1 MAIPTRQILIL
12 SRQSS
17 VITYVLRADVPV
29 GQEAAYATPGAVSP
43 TGNVSD
49 PDLAGLVAGTIA
61 QTSAQLDL
69 PQQSGET
76 GSAYKTRA
84 QAALVAQQAA
94 YQSRVTAATPQS
106 FFGAFW
112 NGTSWANSGG

>member
-1 MAIPTRQILIL
+1 MAIPTRLLIVL

-17 VITYVLRADVPV
+17 VIRYAMRADVPV

-61 QTSAQLDL
+61 QTITSIDL
-69 PQQSGET
+69 PQAQGET
-76 GSAYKTRA
+76 GSAYRTRA
-84 QAALVAQQAA
+84 QAALQAQQVA
-94 YQSRVTAATPQS
+94 YQAQVTASAPQA

-112 NGTSWANSGG
+112 NGTVWANSGG